1 MHCRRKWQPTPV
13 FLPGEWHGWRSLAAY
28 SPQSHKESDMTEQLH
43 FTVHNNF
50 FFSFFHVLHLLR
62 AATFLVLDI
71 WTSLEPEG
79 SIWSSGISSNG
90 FSTSREEGIIQL
102 QEESKLNVKIKEAVR
117 RFLEKQISFFKKI
130 SSLRSKNAKYL

>member
-1 MHCRRKWQPTPV
+1 M
-13 FLPGEWHGWRSLAAY
+13 AY

-43 FTVHNNF
+43 FIVHNNF
-50 FFSFFHVLHLLR
+50 FSSFHVLRLLR

-90 FSTSREEGIIQL
+90 FSTSREEVIIQL

-130 SSLRSKNAKYL
+130 SSLRSKNAEFL